1 VKAQYLFNLI
11 DENGE
16 IAGREE
22 ILCADDLAAL
32 ECART
37 LCVDCSVEIWVG
49 ERFVGRVKMG
59 NEPLNAS
66 DKRAL

>member
-1 VKAQYLFNLI
+1 VKARYLFNLI

-16 IAGREE
+16 IAGHEE

-37 LCVDCSVEIWVG
+37 LCETCSVEIWAG
-49 ERFVGRVKMG
+49 DRFVGRIKMG

-66 DKRAL
+66 DKSSL

>member
-49 ERFVGRVKMG
+49 ERFVGRIKMG
-59 NEPLNAS
+59 NAPLDAS
-66 DKRAL
+66 DKRSL